1 MKALILIASDV
12 EDIEFFYP
20 YYRLKEEGWEIDV
33 ATPDGKK
40 IVGKH
45 GYDFEPDMRISEAN
59 AEDYDLLVL
68 PGGKA
73 PERVRLLPEAVEIAR
88 SMLDAGKTV
97 AAVCHGIQTLI
108 SADVLRGRKAT
119 CWPGIRDDAKAAGA
133 EYVDQEVVVDGNLVT
148 SRCPEDLPAF
158 CREMFAVARQAV

>member
-1 MKALILIASDV
+1 MK
-12 EDIEFFYP
+12 
-20 YYRLKEEGWEIDV
+20 
-33 ATPDGKK
+33 
-40 IVGKH
+40 
-45 GYDFEPDMRISEAN
+45 
-59 AEDYDLLVL
+59 
-68 PGGKA
+68 
-73 PERVRLLPEAVEIAR
+73 IAR

-108 SADVLRGRKAT
+108 SADVLRGRRAT

-133 EYVDQEVVVDGNLVT
+133 EYLDQEVVVDGNLVT